1 MPEHSLHML
10 HYFLYVLGRLKVTGS
25 MVPLEKMM
33 GKRKKSV
40 MGIARPVNTLDV
52 TDTLSTE
59 LQVPSHLELSREV
72 S

>member
-1 MPEHSLHML
+1 
-10 HYFLYVLGRLKVTGS
+10 

-59 LQVPSHLELSREV
+59 LEVPSHLELSREV